1 MNVLLKAFRVIYE
14 WRYRCATQIVRTT
27 HQVKRKRT
35 KIKNKIIHWK
45 RNQKF
50 RNRQICFECVCATA
64 ADETEPKCKRRGP
77 ASVAS
82 HVQRRFY
89 IYLLLRSCTFLCGG
103 RFGLFFFLFV
113 WRFSGAL
120 SIYLFLIRCIFLS
133 FYIWW
138 HHTNIDGGD
147 KRIWQPLV
155 GKCTEHHCGK
165 IDRIISNAA
174 DAANDGGS
182 VCFTKPAF
190 TEITDSLT
198 HINPLRA
205 FLKSTIL
212 DLVWY
217 TENLLKGSTKR
228 LW

>member
-103 RFGLFFFLFV
+103 RFGLFFFSVCLEIFWRSFYLLISHPLHIFILLYLMASHKYRRRRQADMTAISWEMHRTSLRENWSNYFECCWRSQRWRLSV
-113 WRFSGAL
+113 LYKTRIHWDYWFIDAYKPVAGISQVYDTRFSM
-120 SIYLFLIRCIFLS
+120 IYR
-133 FYIWW
+133 
-138 HHTNIDGGD
+138 
-147 KRIWQPLV
+147 K
-155 GKCTEHHCGK
+155 
-165 IDRIISNAA
+165 
-174 DAANDGGS
+174 
-182 VCFTKPAF
+182 
-190 TEITDSLT
+190 
-198 HINPLRA
+198 
-205 FLKSTIL
+205 
-212 DLVWY
+212 
-217 TENLLKGSTKR
+217 STKR
-228 LW
+228 LN